1 MAKLARVETAAK
13 LLWQLKVTATKEVEN
28 LPLHSIDSLFDE
40 ESPSSI
46 MPMMPMM
53 TSIMTTTGAS
63 SMVLQRSR
71 IISIE
76 GTTPGLD
83 GLLGDP
89 SAAVPSAAV
98 AAHKVTP
105 VLSYTTPH
113 HLIQNHNM
121 NKRKKN
127 HRGLLDDDDDDD
139 AVDGD
144 VHYQTGRHNIKIRS
158 KSNPSSF
165 LLDGGSMM
173 MGYQQQERGGYY
185 DVDTSPSKN
194 SVIVSPP
201 RASRSVK
208 NPTNT
213 TQVLVDDLTRSPL
226 SPRAPPRLPSVM
238 MTSPGSASS
247 SVDHVIKQCKRK
259 RETFVGQ
266 ATKPG
271 VPYRATLRKKFSWKQ
286 YPELEQYLIENQEE
300 YFEYSL
306 KNYTAEQRKYN
317 NRLTNGLLDLATSLG
332 YVFEDFTFP
341 MIRDRLRCYYKSRKI
356 VK

>member
-40 ESPSSI
+40 ESPSSMPT
-46 MPMMPMM
+46 MPMV

-63 SMVLQRSR
+63 SMLLQRSR
-71 IISIE
+71 TISIE
-76 GTTPGLD
+76 GPTPGLD

-89 SAAVPSAAV
+89 TATVPSEAM

-121 NKRKKN
+121 NKRKKT

-139 AVDGD
+139 DDDEAVDGD

-173 MGYQQQERGGYY
+173 MMQYHQQERRGHYE
-185 DVDTSPSKN
+185 VDTSPSKN

-201 RASRSVK
+201 RTSRTVK

-213 TQVLVDDLTRSPL
+213 VQVLVDDLTRSPL

-300 YFEYSL
+300 YFKYSL

-317 NRLTNGLLDLATSLG
+317 NRLTNGLLDLA
-332 YVFEDFTFP
+332 
-341 MIRDRLRCYYKSRKI
+341 
-356 VK
+356 